1 VPDVVAFL
9 FFLALAAFATRPL
22 AARMGSHTL
31 AGGDPLVDLWT
42 LDWLAEN
49 ALRPGS
55 LFHGNTFHPAPHAV
69 LYSDLTLG
77 TAVLLVPFRW
87 LGLDPVP
94 LYNVA
99 VLLSLAFAGWA
110 WHRLGLE
117 WSGRRDAALACGVI
131 AAFGSHQL
139 YHVYHVNLLA
149 TGWLALLLLALGRLR
164 AGPRPG
170 PVLLAGVS
178 YALAAQTSGYYAVI
192 GALLAVVFALVH
204 VRELAR
210 PRLLAGYAGGA
221 VLAAV
226 LLLPFLHA
234 SLEVRSGQ
242 SFRRPA
248 GMSASQSFQPSRDLG
263 SRAYVYQWLL
273 APGQGERL
281 FPGLLAVVLA
291 GAAVRRRGRE
301 TRFLWIAV
309 AVLLVLSLG
318 PWLEVA
324 GTRVPLPYGALHALP
339 LFESM
344 RHPYT
349 FAAVA
354 VMLLG
359 VLAAAGWASLPP
371 RVGFALLAVAVL
383 EVAGPGPDLQPLPGG
398 LPGHYA
404 VLDRLPPGPVL
415 EIPPFGEESLLWAAR
430 TGRPM
435 LNGQGS
441 AFVPLDTLRLNRYV
455 QNHWIKRTPTDVDT
469 SKPGVFLVQRFPVRY
484 LVLPAARL
492 RQLGPLAE
500 ALRSSRVFAL
510 VGEGE
515 DGSLVYEVRR
525 EHAPAAAPVS
535 DEGEDDGA

>member
-1 VPDVVAFL
+1 
-9 FFLALAAFATRPL
+9 
-22 AARMGSHTL
+22 
-31 AGGDPLVDLWT
+31 
-42 LDWLAEN
+42 
-49 ALRPGS
+49 
-55 LFHGNTFHPAPHAV
+55 
-69 LYSDLTLG
+69 
-77 TAVLLVPFRW
+77 VLLVPFRW

-131 AAFGSHQL
+131 AGFGSHQL

-164 AGPRPG
+164 DGPRPG
-170 PVLLAGVS
+170 PLVLAGMS

-204 VRELAR
+204 LRELR
-210 PRLLAGYAGGA
+210 PRVLAGLAGAA

-226 LLLPFLHA
+226 LLVPFLA
-234 SLEVRSGQ
+234 GSLEVRSGQ
-242 SFRRPA
+242 SFRRPV

-263 SRAYVYQWLL
+263 SRAYVYRPVLD
-273 APGQGERL
+273 PGQGERL
-281 FPGLLAVVLA
+281 FPGLLAMALGGIA
-291 GAAVRRRGRE
+291 LRRRARE
-301 TRFLWIAV
+301 ARFLWISG

-318 PWLEVA
+318 PWLQVG
-324 GTRVPLPYGALHALP
+324 GTRVPLPYAALHALP

-349 FAAVA
+349 FAAAA

-359 VLAAAGWASLPP
+359 VLAAAGWATLRPSP
-371 RVGFALLAVAVL
+371 RLGAALLAVAVV
-383 EVAGPGPDLQPLPGG
+383 EVAGPRPDLQALPSG

-455 QNHWIKRTPTDVDT
+455 QNHWVKRTPTEVDT

-484 LVLPAARL
+484 VVLPAARL
-492 RQLGPLAE
+492 RQLAPLAE
-500 ALRSSRVFAL
+500 AFRSSRVFAL
-510 VGEGE
+510 VGEGA

-525 EHAPAAAPVS
+525 ENAPAAAPVS
-535 DEGEDDGA
+535 DDGEDDGA